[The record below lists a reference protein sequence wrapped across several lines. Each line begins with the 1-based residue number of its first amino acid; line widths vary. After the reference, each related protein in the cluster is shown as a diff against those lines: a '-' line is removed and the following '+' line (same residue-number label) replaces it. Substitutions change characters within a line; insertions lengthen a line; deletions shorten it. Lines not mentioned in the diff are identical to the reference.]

1 MINSNMKD
9 IEVSVMRA
17 TKPRMH
23 QNRKEMN
30 SFLKLINN
38 RSDKKYE
45 VILEIGAFWG
55 GTTEVFANFCRKM
68 ISVDI
73 DLPRFYDYTITG
85 CDEYKYIQGSSYE
98 QGTIRKVKKELDKN
112 KIDVLFIDGDHS
124 YEAVKK
130 DFNAYLPLVKKGG
143 IIGFHDII
151 NPSTWRVKGK
161 VVGTSKFW
169 KEIKDKYKSTRFVY
183 EKHKWG
189 IGVLFI

>member
-1 MINSNMKD
+1 M
-9 IEVSVMRA
+9 
-17 TKPRMH
+17 
-23 QNRKEMN
+23 
-30 SFLKLINN
+30 LY
-38 RSDKKYE
+38 KKYE
-45 VILEIGAFWG
+45 IQNIIDQSYKNFQIQQKEEEWRFFLNMLNDTEERYDYILEIGAFWG
-55 GTTEVFANFCRKM
+55 GSAEVFANFCKKM

-73 DLPRFYDYTITG
+73 DPPKFHDYTITG
-85 CDEYKYIQGSSYE
+85 CDEYKYIQGNSHLKE
-98 QGTIRKVKKELDKN
+98 TLKKVKKELDKN
-112 KIDVLFIDGDHS
+112 KIDVLFIDGDHL
-124 YEAVKK
+124 YESVKK